1 MFLKSLDM
9 YGFKSFADRTH
20 IDFSSGVTTLL
31 GPNGCGKSNIVDS
44 IKWVLGEQGTKTLRA
59 GKMEDVIFNGND
71 RRKPMT
77 SAEVTLTID
86 NSTGILKSPLTEIE
100 IKRKIYREGRNEYY
114 INRELARL
122 RDIKELF
129 LDTGIGKSAY
139 SILEQGRI
147 EQILTMSPESR
158 RTIFEEAAGV
168 SSYKIKCQEAEN
180 KILKTE
186 ENINTVE
193 ITVREVK
200 KTYDRTRSQAEKARE
215 YKSIKAR
222 KFELEVELSVAKIQ
236 SLQLVKDARKKKIEE
251 SERRKEEV
259 AKLLGEVTLEISG
272 EGDELYQENKNLQEM
287 RTERTKL
294 EERIGFSNNYI
305 NSLAEQMQDNAASE
319 RNFRENAE
327 KALRQLEQSQG
338 QREELEDRIGENK
351 DKLEEIDGHIRS
363 ALFKVNAIRE
373 ESGENEKRILF
384 LEGEIHSL
392 EEELIALSE
401 ELKKVIE
408 DLLGIVTDE
417 ETFSLEESEEERK
430 GIRNALLKVSSVLK
444 ENGSTIEIIA
454 LLDMAIAE
462 FEKYTS
468 SFHPILEKLFSHDG
482 IVERKKNIELKEKN
496 VREKLSK
503 DREEI
508 QEKRRENEEKGKEEV
523 RFRDLV
529 TKMSEE
535 KVGITTE
542 IKTREEQ
549 LENLKQS
556 EEYLR
561 SQYEDT
567 LLDAEN
573 ARKKMERNASEM
585 KEKKAEMDSSKR
597 AIGELSKSILD
608 LEEALRNKNSKLSEK
623 RDQKEKLGNE
633 LAMLSSTIESEK
645 SHMSM
650 ADTSIADVMSD
661 FYNSTGRS
669 LSEFKEVMERTDLNR
684 EFIANELGDVNRKME
699 SFGSINLMAEEEFTE
714 AEKNYNFYQK
724 QLSDLESA
732 KKDLE
737 EVLEK
742 IEEESGKLFM
752 EAYQKIGENF
762 QEMFRRIFGGG
773 RAELELID
781 PEDILNTGIDIIAQ
795 PPGKRPTNLALL
807 SGGEKSMTAVALL
820 FATYMVK
827 PSPFCILDEIDAALD
842 DRNIG
847 YFLSILE
854 DFGKNSQFIIITHNK
869 HTANAGD
876 QLLGVTQNEQ
886 GVSITVGYKIMEVEG
901 EPVIFDENQKKVEI
915 ED

>member
-1 MFLKSLDM
+1 
-9 YGFKSFADRTH
+9 
-20 IDFSSGVTTLL
+20 
-31 GPNGCGKSNIVDS
+31 
-44 IKWVLGEQGTKTLRA
+44 
-59 GKMEDVIFNGND
+59 
-71 RRKPMT
+71 
-77 SAEVTLTID
+77 
-86 NSTGILKSPLTEIE
+86 
-100 IKRKIYREGRNEYY
+100 
-114 INRELARL
+114 
-122 RDIKELF
+122 
-129 LDTGIGKSAY
+129 
-139 SILEQGRI
+139 
-147 EQILTMSPESR
+147 
-158 RTIFEEAAGV
+158 
-168 SSYKIKCQEAEN
+168 
-180 KILKTE
+180 
-186 ENINTVE
+186 
-193 ITVREVK
+193 
-200 KTYDRTRSQAEKARE
+200 
-215 YKSIKAR
+215 
-222 KFELEVELSVAKIQ
+222 
-236 SLQLVKDARKKKIEE
+236 
-251 SERRKEEV
+251 
-259 AKLLGEVTLEISG
+259 
-272 EGDELYQENKNLQEM
+272 
-287 RTERTKL
+287 
-294 EERIGFSNNYI
+294 
-305 NSLAEQMQDNAASE
+305 
-319 RNFRENAE
+319 
-327 KALRQLEQSQG
+327 
-338 QREELEDRIGENK
+338 
-351 DKLEEIDGHIRS
+351 
-363 ALFKVNAIRE
+363 
-373 ESGENEKRILF
+373 
-384 LEGEIHSL
+384 
-392 EEELIALSE
+392 
-401 ELKKVIE
+401 
-408 DLLGIVTDE
+408 
-417 ETFSLEESEEERK
+417 
-430 GIRNALLKVSSVLK
+430 
-444 ENGSTIEIIA
+444 
-454 LLDMAIAE
+454 
-462 FEKYTS
+462 
-468 SFHPILEKLFSHDG
+468 
-482 IVERKKNIELKEKN
+482 
-496 VREKLSK
+496 
-503 DREEI
+503 
-508 QEKRRENEEKGKEEV
+508 
-523 RFRDLV
+523 
-529 TKMSEE
+529 
-535 KVGITTE
+535 
-542 IKTREEQ
+542 
-549 LENLKQS
+549 
-556 EEYLR
+556 
-561 SQYEDT
+561 
-567 LLDAEN
+567 
-573 ARKKMERNASEM
+573 MERNASEM